1 MNISYPYSSITEKNI
16 TIGTLNRLR
25 KKKKDGKKKKVI
37 KKSKKKKKW
46 INPS

>member
-25 KKKKDGKKKKVI
+25 KKKGWQKKKVI